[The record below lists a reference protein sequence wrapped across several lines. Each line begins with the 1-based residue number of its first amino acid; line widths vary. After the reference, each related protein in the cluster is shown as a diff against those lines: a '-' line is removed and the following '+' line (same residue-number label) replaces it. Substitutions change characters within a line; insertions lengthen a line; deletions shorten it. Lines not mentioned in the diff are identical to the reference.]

1 LDIVAHPC
9 NPTTAVSEARGL
21 QVLGQPGLYSKT
33 LSQKEKKK
41 KKEEEEKFLYRLHIE
56 NIIFGTEW
64 VEYNLIRFNF
74 TYLFLHSDP
83 QIVH

>member
-41 KKEEEEKFLYRLHIE
+41 KKEEEENILYRIK
-56 NIIFGTEW
+56 I
-64 VEYNLIRFNF
+64 
-74 TYLFLHSDP
+74 
-83 QIVH
+83 